1 MSKEKNE
8 KSTVTRTLHYFW
20 QEIKRYKWY
29 ALGAFISTPI
39 VVFVRAIL
47 SAIVFATII
56 EKVSLGLPLDQLLGE
71 VIPYVIAYL
80 VIYTV
85 SKLVLEELRLFWTWK
100 MEVLSMYNLANLCFD
115 TISAQSMQ
123 FHSDRFSGSLVSQ
136 TNKFVGAYER
146 MMDVLIWDV
155 WPMFC
160 YIIFVVIVLWQQAAW
175 FALGIIGL
183 VIIYTI
189 ISKLT
194 MGKIAHLFDEEAAAS
209 TKQTGQLA
217 DSISNIISVK
227 SYARERHER
236 GRFRNFSQKVEDS
249 SLRTMRAVIR
259 RDMMFAAVQIGI
271 TALLLGFLIFG
282 NAWLGIS
289 VATLI
294 LIVDY
299 ANGIMG
305 ELWSINNIFKNF
317 NRVFGDAHEMTLILD
332 TVDDVVDAA
341 DAKPLEMHEDSVEF
355 KDITFQHSDAKGPIF
370 QNFNLKIKP
379 GERVGLVGVSGSG
392 KTTLTKLLLRFADVS
407 EGEVLVS
414 GQDIKKV
421 AQESLRENV
430 AYVPQETALF
440 HRSIAENIAY
450 GKPDATPEEIQRA
463 AKLANAHD
471 FIMELPDGYD
481 TLVGERGIKLSG
493 GQRQRVAIAR
503 AILKDAPILVLDEAT
518 SALDSESEALIQD
531 ALNSLMKGRTSVVI
545 AHRLST
551 VADLDRIVVLQDGE
565 IVEQGNHHE
574 LLKNLDGVYHHL
586 WSRQSGA
593 FMEDE

>member
-20 QEIKRYKWY
+20 QEIKRYKWLSLI
-29 ALGAFISTPI
+29 ALVTTVLI
-39 VVFVRAIL
+39 VFVNSIL
-47 SAIVFATII
+47 GPLVFADLIG
-56 EKVSLGLPLDQLLGE
+56 KVSETSDLASILPELMKEAIFYLVCYGVSNLILDQ
-71 VIPYVIAYL
+71 I
-80 VIYTV
+80 
-85 SKLVLEELRLFWTWK
+85 RLFTCWR
-100 MEVLSMYNLANLCFD
+100 MEIKSMYDLANDCFRVV
-115 TISAQSMQ
+115 SEQSMQ
-123 FHSDRFSGSLVSQ
+123 FHSDRFSGSIVTQ
-136 TNKFVGAYER
+136 TNKFVGAFER
-146 MMDVLIWDV
+146 LWDV
-155 WPMFC
+155 IVWEIVPLISRVVMTILVMWP
-160 YIIFVVIVLWQQAAW
+160 LSPW
-175 FALGIIGL
+175 FAVGIVTLL
-183 VIIYTI
+183 VFYTI
-189 ISKLT
+189 IAGGSYR
-194 MGKIAHLFDEEAAAS
+194 GIGHLNDEEAEAQA
-209 TKQTGQLA
+209 KQTGQLA

-227 SYARERHER
+227 SYARERYEASR
-236 GRFRNFSQKVEDS
+236 YKSFSQKFYQASNNLLGATIKRNLVFSVVEICF
-249 SLRTMRAVIR
+249 M
-259 RDMMFAAVQIGI
+259 G
-271 TALLLGFLIFG
+271 LLLAFLVYG
-282 NAWLGIS
+282 PGWLGIS
-289 VATLI
+289 VSTMV
-294 LIVDY
+294 LIVSY
-299 ANGIMG
+299 ANGMLG
-305 ELWSINNIFKNF
+305 ELWSVNGIFKNI

-355 KDITFQHSDAKGPIF
+355 KDITFRHSDAKSPIF

-407 EGEVLVS
+407 EGGVLVS

-421 AQESLRENV
+421 TQESLRENV

-450 GKPDATPEEIQRA
+450 GRPDATPEEIQRA

-551 VADLDRIVVLQDGE
+551 VADLDRIVVLQDGN